1 MCSYGQ
7 ITGSGEPLPP
17 PHVLLHFEALEE
29 CILSEQ
35 VSFAEVQ
42 GVLREEPE
50 FARWFKARVPDRG
63 RGCVSPAM

>member
-1 MCSYGQ
+1 MCIYGQ

-17 PHVLLHFEALEE
+17 PHMLLHFEALEE
-29 CILSEQ
+29 CILSGQ

-50 FARWFKARVPDRG
+50 FARWLKARMPAGG
-63 RGCVSPAM
+63 RGCVCPAM